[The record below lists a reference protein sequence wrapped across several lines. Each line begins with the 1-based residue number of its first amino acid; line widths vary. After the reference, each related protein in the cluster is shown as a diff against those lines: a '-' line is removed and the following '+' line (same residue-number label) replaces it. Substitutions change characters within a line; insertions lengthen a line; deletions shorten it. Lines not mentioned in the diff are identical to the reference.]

1 MEIESVEK
9 IKKPNKIKE
18 VEDKAKQ
25 ENAEIQKK
33 SKKKFICNLVLI
45 YSILLFIVISIF
57 AVLFYI
63 KIGKKEDKPSLL
75 KEKSNS
81 ITALYSLKKEEEL
94 TLFNPEKIKLSK
106 SDYEIEIL
114 SLQDENNTSISDS
127 EPSLRRLKT
136 IENKF
141 TSSISGKIEI
151 RITFL
156 VQLTSMFELFKNCR
170 NLIEVDLSQLDATKL
185 KNVNSVFEN
194 CENLV
199 FTNFTLKNGTNI
211 ESMEDSFSGC
221 EKLKS
226 VDLTDLTPQKNV
238 SVQNM
243 FKNCVQLDYVDLSNF
258 QTNNFRGIFDGALNI
273 LINININIDLDSLI
287 NFGEIINALNK
298 KKADCEIGEGK
309 KCKSCMEGL
318 YSQYCKDCNE
328 GYYIPYEKR
337 RTECIKCEEN
347 CLECFGIFIFSI
359 CKKCENGYKLVNGKC
374 KKEENQEEEE
384 EPLNHTP
391 EIECDEGYYLPKDEK
406 ECKKC
411 SMECCKECP
420 NDKCILCYG
429 EDVNYPELSLDE
441 ALKKVQDNESAP
453 ESYSPKIYYSNYYPS
468 IKGMKVKIPDG
479 RIYSING
486 KRHYVFHTY
495 KRKMIELEGLYHIS
509 HYYTNLVIYFG
520 DYGNLIQGE
529 EYNNEYFQCVRQGY
543 DFTCIDHI
551 YQKNSKKYKYNDK
564 TLSFDEIDENYEYKC
579 DNNDHCILG
588 EDEKCKTCD
597 LNDTLSCGTCNEGYY
612 LPEENKTEC
621 TQCSLGCCKECPN
634 DECTVCNGVD
644 VNYPELSLEEALK
657 KVQEDIIAPASSA
670 YKIYYSNFYEYIPN
684 IGGKR
689 HFVFHP
695 YKRKMIELEGLY
707 HISGS
712 YFYLE
717 IYLNNY
723 KKCIGSTE
731 YNNEYFQCIRQGYDF
746 TCIDHIYQKNG
757 KKYKYNDKTL
767 SFDEIDENYEY
778 KCYDKNQCNPDDINY
793 PELSLEE
800 ALEKV
805 KNDKLTP
812 ESNSS
817 KIYYSNYFPAI
828 PKTINRPNNGGVYYF
843 NAKRHYVFN
852 TYKRK
857 MIELDR
863 LCHISSNYTDLI
875 LLLHN
880 QISFIQSEEYNNE
893 YFQCVRQ
900 GYDFTCIDHIYQK
913 NDKKYKYN
921 KETLS
926 FDEIDINIKEL

>member
-1 MEIESVEK
+1 MEIESAEK
-9 IKKPNKIKE
+9 IKKPKKKKE
-18 VEDKAKQ
+18 VEEKAKQ

-33 SKKKFICNLVLI
+33 SKKKFICKLVLI
-45 YSILLFIVISIF
+45 TSVLLFIVISIF
-57 AVLFYI
+57 AVLSYI
-63 KIGKKEDKPSLL
+63 KIGKKEDLPSLL

-114 SLQDENNTSISDS
+114 SLQDENNTSIYDS
-127 EPSLRRLKT
+127 EPSLRRLKA

-156 VQLTSMFELFKNCR
+156 VQLTYMFELFKNCR
-170 NLIEVDLSQLDATKL
+170 NLIEVDLSKLDATKL

-199 FTNFTLKNGTNI
+199 FTNFSLKNGINI

-221 EKLKS
+221 EQLKS

-243 FKNCVQLDYVDLSNF
+243 FKNCAQLDYVDLSNF

-273 LINININIDLDSLI
+273 LINFNINIDLDSLI
-287 NFGEIINALNK
+287 NLGEIINALNE

-309 KCKSCMEGL
+309 KCKACMEGL

-328 GYYIPYEKR
+328 GYYFPYEKR

-347 CLECFGIFIFSI
+347 CLECIGLAIFSI

-374 KKEENQEEEE
+374 QKEENQEEEE
-384 EPLNHTP
+384 EPLNHKP
-391 EIECDEGYYLPKDEK
+391 EIECNEGYYLPKDEK

-429 EDVNYPELSLDE
+429 EEVNYPELSLDE
-441 ALKKVQDNESAP
+441 ALKKVQDDESAP
-453 ESYSPKIYYSNYYPS
+453 ESYSSKIYYSNYYPS

-509 HYYTNLVIYFG
+509 PYYTNLLIYFEN
-520 DYGNLIQGE
+520 YQNSIQGE

-551 YQKNSKKYKYNDK
+551 YQKN
-564 TLSFDEIDENYEYKC
+564 
-579 DNNDHCILG
+579 
-588 EDEKCKTCD
+588 
-597 LNDTLSCGTCNEGYY
+597 
-612 LPEENKTEC
+612 
-621 TQCSLGCCKECPN
+621 
-634 DECTVCNGVD
+634 
-644 VNYPELSLEEALK
+644 
-657 KVQEDIIAPASSA
+657 
-670 YKIYYSNFYEYIPN
+670 
-684 IGGKR
+684 
-689 HFVFHP
+689 
-695 YKRKMIELEGLY
+695 
-707 HISGS
+707 
-712 YFYLE
+712 
-717 IYLNNY
+717 
-723 KKCIGSTE
+723 
-731 YNNEYFQCIRQGYDF
+731 
-746 TCIDHIYQKNG
+746 G
-757 KKYKYNDKTL
+757 KKYKYNKETL

-812 ESNSS
+812 ESYSS

-857 MIELDR
+857 MIELHR

-875 LLLHN
+875 LL
-880 QISFIQSEEYNNE
+880 IYDKVSFIQSEEYNNE